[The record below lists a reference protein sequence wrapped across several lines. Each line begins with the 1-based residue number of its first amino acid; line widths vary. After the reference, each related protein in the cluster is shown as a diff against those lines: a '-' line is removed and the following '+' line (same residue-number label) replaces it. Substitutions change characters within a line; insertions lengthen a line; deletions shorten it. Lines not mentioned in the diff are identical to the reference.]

1 MVREGLMSVGRAT
14 NRRVLPTHMPPSPSR
29 SAIAD
34 SERSQQ
40 IATSVIASCLF
51 HFMKAFV
58 KQLSH
63 RLLLDLLCGRAS
75 AKSSCECHVIE
86 LSIQCVDH
94 IVATN
99 WLN

>member
-14 NRRVLPTHMPPSPSR
+14 NRRVLPTHMPPPLAQPFS
-29 SAIAD
+29 D
-34 SERSQQ
+34 SEPSQQ

-51 HFMKAFV
+51 HFMKAVV
-58 KQLSH
+58 KQSSH

-86 LSIQCVDH
+86 LSIQRVDH
-94 IVATN
+94 IFATS